1 MIQALISGGQTG
13 ADRAALDW
21 AIFRRIPRSGWC
33 PKGRKAEDG
42 TLDTRYNL
50 KESPSA
56 NYLQRTEWNARDSDG
71 TVIFSIAPMLTG
83 GSLKT
88 QVFAT
93 KHKKPCAHI
102 HAGLY
107 APEAALL
114 RFIAAH
120 GIKSLNVAGPR
131 GSKEPG
137 VYDFVIRVLDGAFFP
152 QSTSI
157 LAGPD
162 EG

>member
-1 MIQALISGGQTG
+1 MIEQIVSGGQTG

-21 AIFRRIPRSGWC
+21 AISRSVRHSGWC

-42 TLDTRYNL
+42 KLDTRYDL

-56 NYLQRTEWNARDSDG
+56 NYLQRTEWNARDGDG
-71 TVIFSIAPMLTG
+71 TVIFSLAPILTG

-88 QVFAT
+88 QAFAT

-102 HAGLY
+102 HAVMY
-107 APEAALL
+107 APAAALL
-114 RFIAAH
+114 HFIEAH
-120 GIKSLNVAGPR
+120 NIKSLNVAGPR

-137 VYDFVIRVLDGAFFP
+137 VYDFVMRVLDGAFFP
-152 QSTSI
+152 ESTST

>member
-1 MIQALISGGQTG
+1 M
-13 ADRAALDW
+13 
-21 AIFRRIPRSGWC
+21 
-33 PKGRKAEDG
+33 
-42 TLDTRYNL
+42 
-50 KESPSA
+50 
-56 NYLQRTEWNARDSDG
+56 
-71 TVIFSIAPMLTG
+71 
-83 GSLKT
+83 
-88 QVFAT
+88 
-93 KHKKPCAHI
+93 
-102 HAGLY
+102 Y

-137 VYDFVIRVLDGAFFP
+137 VYDFVMRVLDGAFFP
-152 QSTSI
+152 PSTSI

>member
-1 MIQALISGGQTG
+1 MIEKIVSGGQTG

-21 AIFRRIPRSGWC
+21 AISRSIPHGGWC

-42 TLDTRYNL
+42 TLDARYNL

-71 TVIFSIAPMLTG
+71 TVIFSLAPVLTG

-88 QVFAT
+88 QVFAA
-93 KHKKPCAHI
+93 KHRKPHAHI
-102 HAGLY
+102 HAGMY

-152 QSTSI
+152 PSTSI